1 MSPDFPSHSVPRAVF
16 GARSTGP
23 AGLLLAVALLST
35 GCANPPPAAPPPPPP
50 VEVPA
55 PTTPPPKEE
64 PDEPPAPVSE
74 PASKDNNGSQRPSVP
89 RQMLQY
95 ADKVRSMGTAELAAE
110 ITQLSNAQ
118 QQSPEK
124 PLQLAIVL
132 MHTRQPPDT
141 ARALGLV
148 QRVMADT
155 TAPAPALHPL
165 ARLLEGRLLQQRRLE
180 DQLDRQNQQLRDAQR
195 RIDQLNDRL
204 EAMRAIERSLNA
216 RPGGVNDP
224 AKGAQPPP
232 AAEPQR

>member
-1 MSPDFPSHSVPRAVF
+1 MSPESPSLTVPRAAC
-16 GARSTGP
+16 GARRAGP
-23 AGLLLAVALLST
+23 AGLLLAVALLSA
-35 GCANPPPAAPPPPPP
+35 GCANEPPVVAPPPPP
-50 VEVPA
+50 VEAPA
-55 PTTPPPKEE
+55 PAAPPPKEE
-64 PDEPPAPVSE
+64 PDEPPPPVTEAP
-74 PASKDNNGSQRPSVP
+74 AKDNGSPRASIP

-95 ADKVRSMGTAELAAE
+95 ADKARSMGTAELAAE
-110 ITQLSNAQ
+110 ITQLSNTQ
-118 QQSPEK
+118 QPSPEK
-124 PLQLAIVL
+124 TLQLAIVL
-132 MHTRQPPDT
+132 MHTRQAPDT

-148 QRVMADT
+148 QRVMADN
-155 TAPAPALHPL
+155 TAPAPTLHPL

>member
-1 MSPDFPSHSVPRAVF
+1 MSPDFPSLSVPRAVF
-16 GARSTGP
+16 GARGAGP

-35 GCANPPPAAPPPPPP
+35 GCANPPPVVTPPPP

-55 PTTPPPKEE
+55 PAPPPPKEE
-64 PDEPPAPVSE
+64 PDDPPAPVFE
-74 PASKDNNGSQRPSVP
+74 PAIKDNGSQRPSVP

-118 QQSPEK
+118 PQSPEK

-132 MHTRQPPDT
+132 MHTRQAPDT

-155 TAPAPALHPL
+155 TAPAPSLHPL